1 MMIQAETILLR
12 RAARTRRGTSVTELA
27 VVLPI
32 FLIFLLGTI
41 DFAQVMWAYGTVSE
55 AARAGARYAMVH
67 GSMASSPVGPTA
79 NDSTVST
86 IVKNNALALNTAKLT
101 VTSSWGEASNDATCP
116 VTVTASYQ
124 CPLSVGQLVGLSSIT
139 VTGTT
144 TMLITH

>member
-1 MMIQAETILLR
+1 MMIPAERVLLR
-12 RAARTRRGTSVTELA
+12 RPARPRRGTSVTELA
-27 VVLPI
+27 FVLPI
-32 FLIFLLGTI
+32 FLVFLLGTI
-41 DFAQVMWAYGTVSE
+41 DFAQVMYAYGTVSE

-67 GSMASSPVGPTA
+67 GSMASSAVGPTA
-79 NDSTVST
+79 NDATVAT
-86 IVKNNALALNTAKLT
+86 VVKNNALALNTSKLT
-101 VTSSWGEASNDATCP
+101 ITSSWGEGSNDATCP